1 LTDPAF
7 VEQSAMGLLRN
18 FGDEAAAKA
27 EALSRKYE
35 ARNHAD
41 AKELWASIAKAIRKL
56 DGHQL

>member
-7 VEQSAMGLLRN
+7 LEQSAQGLLRN

-27 EALSRKYE
+27 EALARKY
-35 ARNHAD
+35 AIKSHAD
-41 AKELWASIAKAIRKL
+41 AAELWTAIARTIRKL